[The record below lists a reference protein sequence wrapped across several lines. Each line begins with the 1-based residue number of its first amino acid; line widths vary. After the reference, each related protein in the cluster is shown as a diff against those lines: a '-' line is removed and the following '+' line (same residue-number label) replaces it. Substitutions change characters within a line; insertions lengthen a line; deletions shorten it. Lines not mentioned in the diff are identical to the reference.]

1 MEYGFKI
8 RAEFAHVKLITK
20 ALDILKSISKGELT
34 RCVALLEENK
44 KSYLETKLEYPEFID
59 LRLNNLK
66 SNILII
72 EKQHFNNRYL
82 NVLQL
87 GEFGYQLTDVKQ
99 RFIDTGIIMRKKKL
113 IKIEIQITQ
122 EELDVIN
129 LACTLYW
136 KILCGHLDYL
146 SEIDLHRIDKE
157 LLKESLSDICDLATG
172 LEDKKARLNIDSKSV
187 NRKAKWAYDIC
198 QSIDSLNT
206 DDIIKNIGTLP
217 RLKIIKNG

>member
-20 ALDILKSISKGELT
+20 ALDILKTISKGEFV
-34 RCVALLEENK
+34 RIVSLLEENK
-44 KSYLETKLEYPEFID
+44 KSYTEAKLEYPEFID

-66 SNILII
+66 SNLLII
-72 EKQHFNNRYL
+72 EKQHLNNRYL

-87 GEFGYQLTDVKQ
+87 GEFGYQLTNIKQ
-99 RFIDTGIIMRKKKL
+99 RFIDTSIIMRNKNL
-113 IKIEIQITQ
+113 IKIDLQVNQ
-122 EELDVIN
+122 EDLDIIY

-136 KILCGHLDYL
+136 KILCGHLDFL
-146 SEIDLHRIDKE
+146 ATIDMHKIDKE
-157 LLKESLSDICDLATG
+157 LLINDLSNICDLATG
-172 LEDKKARLNIDSKSV
+172 FEDKSARLDIENKAV

-198 QSIDSLNT
+198 KCIDSINN

-217 RLKIIKNG
+217 KLKIIKNG

>member
-72 EKQHFNNRYL
+72 EKEHFNNRYL

-122 EELDVIN
+122 EEIDVIN

-172 LEDKKARLNIDSKSV
+172 FEDKKARLNIESKSV
-187 NRKAKWAYDIC
+187 NRKAKWAFDIC

>member
-20 ALDILKSISKGELT
+20 ALDILKSISKGEFV
-34 RCVALLEENK
+34 RCVSLIEENK
-44 KSYLETKLEYPEFID
+44 KSYTETKLEYPEFID

-66 SNILII
+66 SNLLII
-72 EKQHFNNRYL
+72 EKQYFNNRYL

-87 GEFGYQLTDVKQ
+87 GEFGYKLTNIKQ
-99 RFIDTGIIMRKKKL
+99 RFIDTSIIMRNKKL
-113 IKIEIQITQ
+113 IKIEIQVNQ
-122 EELDVIN
+122 EDLDIIK
-129 LACTLYW
+129 LACELYW

-146 SEIDLHRIDKE
+146 AIVDMHKIDKE
-157 LLKESLSDICDLATG
+157 LLYNDLSNICDLATG
-172 LEDKKARLNIDSKSV
+172 FEDKLARLDIENKSV

-198 QSIDSLNT
+198 KSIDSIAT

-217 RLKIIKNG
+217 KLKIIKNG

>member
-20 ALDILKSISKGELT
+20 ALDILKSISKGELV
-34 RCVALLEENK
+34 RCASLLEENK

-66 SNILII
+66 SNLLII
-72 EKQHFNNRYL
+72 EKEYFNNRYL
-82 NVLQL
+82 NILQL
-87 GEFGYQLTDVKQ
+87 GEFGYHLTDIKQ
-99 RFIDTGIIMRKKKL
+99 RFIDTGLIMRKKKL
-113 IKIEIQITQ
+113 IKIEIQVNK
-122 EELDVIN
+122 EEIDVIN

-146 SEIDLHRIDKE
+146 SEIDLHKIDKE

-172 LEDKKARLNIDSKSV
+172 FEDKNARLQIENKAV

-198 QSIDSLNT
+198 QSIDSINS